1 MTRSSVVLQGIQAR
15 QRDCQHYGFEPLRE
29 RSPYVERARTAAR
42 MGGLAGQPR
51 SGYFRRAALLAIA
64 AVAAC
69 ALPPVDESPTS
80 WQALEPEFRSNAA
93 QWEVLERN
101 VGAGKIHDFQFGG
114 YTIASGEIGARTG
127 KTTRTHLALQK
138 SRRVVTDYSFIL
150 QGAGTSTA
158 SVTATQTAEVTWH
171 TLLEFLPGLY
181 VGPAGGGVEYSS
193 DSDEDEAERCWES
206 DEDCWDDDDGQKR
219 VKSSISERLVAKID
233 VTGAASASWQLSL
246 DANRS
251 GTLSEL
257 EVRAGSLTDG
267 NRQIAIAPSTV
278 VERSD
283 GRPTWAYRFVEG
295 GTTLAVLEFGDR
307 VQSVV
312 WMRQELP
319 DDTQLMLA
327 AAMTAIL
334 QGQATTP

>member
-1 MTRSSVVLQGIQAR
+1 M
-15 QRDCQHYGFEPLRE
+15 P
-29 RSPYVERARTAAR
+29 PAA
-42 MGGLAGQPR
+42 
-51 SGYFRRAALLAIA
+51 
-64 AVAAC
+64 
-69 ALPPVDESPTS
+69 ESPAATN
-80 WQALEPEFRSNAA
+80 APGPEFRLQAA
-93 QWEVLERN
+93 RWEVLEHN
-101 VGAGKIHDFQFGG
+101 VGTGKIHEFQFGG
-114 YTIASGEIGARTG
+114 YTTVSGEIGARTG
-127 KTTRTHLALQK
+127 KTTRTHLGLQK
-138 SRRVVTDYSFIL
+138 NRRVVTDYSFIL
-150 QGAGTSTA
+150 QGAGPSTA

-193 DSDEDEAERCWES
+193 DSKEDEAERCWES
-206 DEDCWDDDDGQKR
+206 DEDCWDDDEGQKR
-219 VKSSISERLVAKID
+219 VKSSISEQLVAKIE
-233 VTGAASASWQLSL
+233 VTGAAPASWQLSL

-251 GTLSEL
+251 GTLFEL
-257 EVRAGSLTDG
+257 EVRAGSITDG
-267 NRQIAIAPSTV
+267 NRLIVIAPSTV

-283 GRPTWAYRFVEG
+283 GQPTWAYRFVES

-319 DDTQLMLA
+319 EGTERMLA

>member
-1 MTRSSVVLQGIQAR
+1 MA
-15 QRDCQHYGFEPLRE
+15 
-29 RSPYVERARTAAR
+29 
-42 MGGLAGQPR
+42 GLPR
-51 SGYFRRAALLAIA
+51 SGCFRRAVLLATA

-69 ALPPVDESPTS
+69 ALPPAAESPAS
-80 WQALEPEFRSNAA
+80 SQASDPEFRLHAVR
-93 QWEVLERN
+93 WEVLEHN
-101 VGAGKIHDFQFGG
+101 VGAGKIHEFQVGG
-114 YTIASGEIGARTG
+114 YTTVSGAIGARTG

-138 SRRVVTDYSFIL
+138 NRRVVTDYSFIL
-150 QGAGTSTA
+150 QGAGSSTA

-193 DSDEDEAERCWES
+193 DSGEDEAERCWES
-206 DEDCWDDDDGQKR
+206 DEDCWDDDEGQKR
-219 VKSSISERLVAKID
+219 VKSSISEQLVAKID
-233 VTGAASASWQLSL
+233 VTGAAPASWQLSL

-251 GTLSEL
+251 GTLFEL
-257 EVRAGSLTDG
+257 EIRSGSLTDG
-267 NRQIAIAPSTV
+267 NRLITIAPSTV

-283 GRPTWAYRFVEG
+283 GRPTWAYRFVES

-307 VQSVV
+307 AQSVV

-319 DDTQLMLA
+319 EDTQLMLA
-327 AAMTAIL
+327 AAMTTIL